1 MSHPYNL
8 AWEKFIEEMGESE
21 PDIEVE
27 FDAGWRGC
35 KEAILNILKRDLQNL
50 DLSTDSCDSRYIEQ
64 IEKL

>member
-1 MSHPYNL
+1 
-8 AWEKFIEEMGESE
+8 MGESE

-27 FDAGWRGC
+27 FAAGWRGC